1 MLGRAFGTPGLFHS
15 TGGQV
20 WAGASQRLLAEHLNL
35 TCLLVIFPLLTMLAV
50 SIGYLGMQNG
60 KLHPATQFF
69 SASSASL
76 GKNTSIIAA
85 NMRG

>member
-1 MLGRAFGTPGLFHS
+1 MLGRTLWTPGLFHP

-35 TCLLVIFPLLTMLAV
+35 ACLLVIFPLLAMLAIAV
-50 SIGYLGMQNG
+50 SNFGMQDG

-69 SASSASL
+69 SASSESL
-76 GKNTSIIAA
+76 GKNTSIIAE